1 MRKMRK
7 SMSKRWGLLLA
18 VCLLALLCGC
28 AQGKTEPTA
37 GTVAYNGTDYVVTPD
52 EGDGGT
58 ISDGTYTYR
67 YAYTTTGSGYR
78 VTFEYPDGEQY
89 TWTQNGS
96 VGTGSG
102 TSLHSGKYPDGTT
115 LLAVLEKQ
123 LPAKKAEK
131 NGVLIVLL
139 LLLGAVNTAW
149 PKGAWYLETG
159 WKLRDAEPSEAALLV
174 NRLLGVAL
182 LVAALI
188 CLLV

>member
-1 MRKMRK
+1 
-7 SMSKRWGLLLA
+7 MSKRWALPLA
-18 VCLLALLCGC
+18 LCLLAMLCGC
-28 AQGKTEPTA
+28 AQGKAAPTA
-37 GTVAYNGTDYVVTPD
+37 GTVPYNGTDYVVTPD

-96 VGTGSG
+96 VGTGGS
-102 TSLHSGKYPDGTT
+102 TSLHSGKYPDGKT
-115 LLAVLEKQ
+115 LHAVLEKQ
-123 LPAKKAEK
+123 LPAKKTEK
-131 NGVLIVLL
+131 NGVLIFVL

-159 WKLRDAEPSEAALLV
+159 WKLRDAEPSEAVLLMNRLAGVAMLVLAGILLLV
-174 NRLLGVAL
+174 
-182 LVAALI
+182 
-188 CLLV
+188 

>member
-1 MRKMRK
+1 MRK

-28 AQGKTEPTA
+28 AQEQTEPAT
-37 GTVAYNGTDYVVTPD
+37 TVVAYNGTDYVVTPD

-102 TSLHSGKYPDGTT
+102 TSLHSGKYPDGMT
-115 LLAVLEKQ
+115 LRAVLEKQ
-123 LPAKKAEK
+123 LPERKTEK
-131 NGVLIVLL
+131 NNGALILVFLL
-139 LLLGAVNTAW
+139 PGAVNTAW

-159 WKLRDAEPSEAALLV
+159 WKFRNAEPSEAALLV